1 MDKFTSEELRR
12 LASAEFNLLL
22 QDDPELKALESCKYD
37 KRAHSCALLEVLGL
51 GEFRIGKLP
60 VLPLTAAKW
69 AFLWMLGNSFVSDK
83 SDLLATA
90 KHSEDGSDNDLDV
103 MLYILS
109 IPDLADIDC
118 NLHEV
123 PAKASN
129 YRFAPQLPRDE
140 LVKEIYD
147 MISLAFLPLAMLP
160 CKTLNNE
167 EAYFDEIWLTAV
179 AGCAARESGESLY
192 YCMHK
197 MSLSTVFALWVNYRR
212 RESTEK
218 ISYPVSVEIEKKI
231 ADRVDQLGREFLT
244 RP

>member
-22 QDDPELKALESCKYD
+22 QNDQVLKDLENSKYD
-37 KRAHSCALLEVLGL
+37 KRAHSCALLEALCL

-69 AFLWMLGNSFVSDK
+69 AFLWMLGNGFVADLSDK
-83 SDLLATA
+83 SD
-90 KHSEDGSDNDLDV
+90 GSDVDLDV

-123 PAKASN
+123 PAKASK

-147 MISLAFLPLAMLP
+147 MISRAFLPLAMLP
-160 CKTLNNE
+160 AKKTDNE

-218 ISYPVSVEIEKKI
+218 ISYPVPSEIEKKI
-231 ADRVDQLGREFLT
+231 ADRVNQLGREFLT

>member
-1 MDKFTSEELRR
+1 MAKFTEEEYRR
-12 LASAEFNLLL
+12 LASAEFNMLL
-22 QDDPELKALESCKYD
+22 QDDQVLKDLENSKYD
-37 KRAHSCALLEVLGL
+37 KRAHSCALLEALCL

-69 AFLWMLGNSFVSDK
+69 AFLWMLGNGFVSDLSDK
-83 SDLLATA
+83 SD
-90 KHSEDGSDNDLDV
+90 GSDVDLDV

-123 PAKASN
+123 TAKASN

-147 MISLAFLPLAMLP
+147 MISLAFLPLAMLSAK
-160 CKTLNNE
+160 KTDTE
-167 EAYFDEIWLTAV
+167 DAYFDEIWLTAV

-218 ISYPVSVEIEKKI
+218 ISYPVPSEIEKKI

>member
-22 QDDPELKALESCKYD
+22 QNDQVLKDLENSKYD
-37 KRAHSCALLEVLGL
+37 KRAHSCALLEALCL

-69 AFLWMLGNSFVSDK
+69 AFLWMLGNGFVSDSSDK
-83 SDLLATA
+83 SDL
-90 KHSEDGSDNDLDV
+90 SDTDIDV

-123 PAKASN
+123 PVKASG

-147 MISLAFLPLAMLP
+147 MISRAFLPLAMLP
-160 CKTLNNE
+160 AKKTDNE
-167 EAYFDEIWLTAV
+167 DAYFDEIWLTAV

-212 RESTEK
+212 REGTEK
-218 ISYPVSVEIEKKI
+218 ISYPVPSEIEKKI

>member
-1 MDKFTSEELRR
+1 MAKFTEEEYRR
-12 LASAEFNLLL
+12 LASAEFNMLL
-22 QDDPELKALESCKYD
+22 QDDQVLKDLENSKYD
-37 KRAHSCALLEVLGL
+37 KRAHSCALLEALCL

-69 AFLWMLGNSFVSDK
+69 AFLWMLGNGFVSDLSDK
-83 SDLLATA
+83 SD
-90 KHSEDGSDNDLDV
+90 GSDVDLDV

-123 PAKASN
+123 PAKASG
-129 YRFAPQLPRDE
+129 YRFAPQLPREE

-147 MISLAFLPLAMLP
+147 MISRAFLPLAMLP
-160 CKTLNNE
+160 VKVSSGE

-218 ISYPVSVEIEKKI
+218 ISYPVPSEIEKKI

>member
-22 QDDPELKALESCKYD
+22 QNDQVLKDLENSKYD
-37 KRAHSCALLEVLGL
+37 KRAHSCALLEALCL

-69 AFLWMLGNSFVSDK
+69 AFLWMLGNGFVSDLSDK
-83 SDLLATA
+83 SD
-90 KHSEDGSDNDLDV
+90 GSDVDLDV
-103 MLYILS
+103 VLYILS

-123 PAKASN
+123 PAKASK

-147 MISLAFLPLAMLP
+147 MISRAFLPLAMLP
-160 CKTLNNE
+160 AKKTDNE

-218 ISYPVSVEIEKKI
+218 ISYPVPSEIEKKI